1 MDIQQLAEQLHQE
14 GIEKGK
20 VDAQKILEKAE
31 QEAKEIIANAEKKAS
46 EMIANAEKKISDY
59 EENSK
64 QNLQL
69 ALRDITLSIQQN
81 MSEILQKIATVE
93 TKKELNNADF
103 MKELILDT
111 TKSLNTDMLEL
122 SPKLQEKLGSWIKE
136 QLNID
141 IKTNSHLVG
150 FALQVKDGGFLEI
163 TPDAVLEVLLPYL
176 NQELRNLIQPK

>member
-20 VDAQKILEKAE
+20 LDAQKIKEQAE

-103 MKELILDT
+103 IKELILDT

-122 SPKLQEKLGSWIKE
+122 SPKLQKIR
-136 QLNID
+136 
-141 IKTNSHLVG
+141 
-150 FALQVKDGGFLEI
+150 FL
-163 TPDAVLEVLLPYL
+163 D
-176 NQELRNLIQPK
+176 